1 MEKVRSVQLSESWI
15 KVSKETSNVS
25 VFVFWCSWGTSNQ
38 LLFHYI
44 STVREI
50 WRWMAVCVKLVDI
63 LCSVVCPQAV
73 HSITETGGGEIYTER
88 FVLFIVECVIYCL
101 FFVYRVL
108 ILSQSRDHIHRLDIP
123 TPPSRK
129 HLTTA
134 PLNRIRAYMTP
145 YQTSNAS
152 PSSSKQTVEITQR
165 QR

>member
-15 KVSKETSNVS
+15 KVSKETSIVS

-50 WRWMAVCVKLVDI
+50 WRWMAVCAKLVDI
-63 LCSVVCPQAV
+63 LSGVVCPQAV
-73 HSITETGGGEIYTER
+73 HSITEPGVRIYTER
-88 FVLFIVECVIYCL
+88 FVLFIVECVIFC
-101 FFVYRVL
+101 FFVVCRVL

-134 PLNRIRAYMTP
+134 PLNPIRAYMTP

-152 PSSSKQTVEITQR
+152 LSSSKQTVEITQR